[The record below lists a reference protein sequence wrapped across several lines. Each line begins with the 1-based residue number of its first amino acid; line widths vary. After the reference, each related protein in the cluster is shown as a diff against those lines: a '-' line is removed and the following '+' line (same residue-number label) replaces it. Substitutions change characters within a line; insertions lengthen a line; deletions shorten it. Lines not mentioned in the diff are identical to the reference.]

1 MNRTNTKPPTRMLLQ
16 AGMPA
21 PTGALHAVHGTCI
34 ATRAR
39 DVARGAFACALA
51 LAVAGCSLLGGR
63 KDPPTIYAPQPEL
76 RADASWPAVDWQLVI
91 AQVQVARPVDSMRI
105 AVRPTP
111 QEMQVYKGATWAQ
124 RPGEMLERTV
134 LGLLEDSGKIRA
146 VARAGSGV
154 NADYRLVLD
163 LRRFESDYAGQA
175 LPRATIE
182 VNAKLLHAQDRDVVA
197 SRTFVQA
204 IPASGTSVPEVVDA
218 FERALAAVG
227 GDVAGWTLS
236 TGRAHGTGP
245 HR

>member
-1 MNRTNTKPPTRMLLQ
+1 MNRSNMKPARRLRSQ
-16 AGMPA
+16 ADTSSSP
-21 PTGALHAVHGTCI
+21 GALRAVRG
-34 ATRAR
+34 AGGAGRVR
-39 DVARGAFACALA
+39 GLARGALACALA

-63 KDPPTIYAPQPEL
+63 KDPPTIYSPQPAL
-76 RADASWPAVDWQLVI
+76 RADPAWPSVDWQLVI

-105 AVRPTP
+105 AVRPSP

-124 RPGEMLERTV
+124 RPGEMVERTV
-134 LGLLEDSGKIRA
+134 LRLLEDSGKIRA

-163 LRRFESDYAGQA
+163 VRRFESDYAGQSV
-175 LPRATIE
+175 PRATIE

-204 IPASGTSVPEVVDA
+204 VPSSGTSVPEVVDA
-218 FERALAAVG
+218 FERALVAVG
-227 GDVAGWTLS
+227 GDIAGWTLA
-236 TGRAHGTGP
+236 TGRAHGAGG